1 MVWRFQIFLCFLDLE
16 FSGCDQSLLEEFSDT
31 VCFVC
36 HWFSVSFF
44 HWRFLSFCHWFSV
57 SFFILAAT
65 FLVWP
70 FFLLG
75 PTIVGYVIFPS
86 WRSFD
91 GKYGHYCDIYDY
103 HYLIDGNVCVGV
115 LIRADHEGWYTT
127 LVVSFGTDSSWH
139 TWEVELLEYSFR
151 TWFYHCA

>member
-1 MVWRFQIFLCFLDLE
+1 MFCL
-16 FSGCDQSLLEEFSDT
+16 SLIL
-31 VCFVC
+31 
-36 HWFSVSFF
+36 SV
-44 HWRFLSFCHWFSV
+44 L
-57 SFFILAAT
+57 FFIDDFFLFVTDSQCLFFLAAT

-115 LIRADHEGWYTT
+115 LIRADHEG
-127 LVVSFGTDSSWH
+127 
-139 TWEVELLEYSFR
+139 
-151 TWFYHCA
+151 

>member
-1 MVWRFQIFLCFLDLE
+1 MFCLSLILSVL
-16 FSGCDQSLLEEFSDT
+16 FSLT
-31 VCFVC
+31 I
-36 HWFSVSFF
+36 SFF
-44 HWRFLSFCHWFSV
+44 LSLILSV
-57 SFFILAAT
+57 FFFLAAT

-103 HYLIDGNVCVGV
+103 HYLIDGNVCAWACSLG
-115 LIRADHEGWYTT
+115 LIMRVDIPLWWS
-127 LVVSFGTDSSWH
+127 VSDRFVMAHMGSGAAGIF
-139 TWEVELLEYSFR
+139 V
-151 TWFYHCA
+151 